1 MFFMTP
7 GAPNKLPNFQYNN
20 TAIKNSASVKLL
32 GVIVDNKLDFTQHQ
46 STICKKAN
54 LKLYALKISR
64 TTFPNNIA
72 FIKSLSNFCHCW
84 FECSAIGRKFIKLLR
99 STSLPYFY
107 C

>member
-1 MFFMTP
+1 MTP

-20 TAIKNSASVKLL
+20 TAIKNGVSVKLL
-32 GVIVDNKLDFTQHQ
+32 GVIVDNKLDFTQHL

-72 FIKSLSNFCHCW
+72 FINLFQTFVTVGLNVLLSEEN
-84 FECSAIGRKFIKLLR
+84 LQN
-99 STSLPYFY
+99 Y
-107 C
+107 